1 MIFTGPTIRMGMVAV
16 CSVLVCWKVSRQRI
30 FFLKSIKYQAIKGIH
45 STGKS
50 IMTATEF
57 VATEYVILVDANNK
71 EVGSAEKLVAHQEN
85 LLHRAF
91 SIFIFRLG
99 PPVALLL
106 QQRALHKY
114 HSPGLWTNSC
124 CSHPRPGETITAAG
138 ERRLREELNISTSLE
153 NLGWF
158 HYNVHFSNG
167 LSENEN
173 DHVLI
178 GSISTDQSIQF
189 NADEIHAYR
198 WITPDQ

>member
-1 MIFTGPTIRMGMVAV
+1 
-16 CSVLVCWKVSRQRI
+16 
-30 FFLKSIKYQAIKGIH
+30 
-45 STGKS
+45 
-50 IMTATEF
+50 MTATEF

-198 WITPDQ
+198 WITPDQLEQELIAHPTQFTPWLKKAWAVALPRINQISALSAEKRGKA